1 MQFDQLKR
9 RELVMLV
16 GGVAAWPLMARA
28 QPSGRVRRIGV
39 LWGLAENDEV
49 YQSYLS
55 AFKHRVRDL
64 GWIDGRNVRIDYWFT
79 GGNTERNRIAAEEL
93 VALAPDV
100 IFVTTNPAVSAL
112 MQQTRT
118 IPIVFTLVSDSVGSG
133 FVASLAHPGGN
144 ITGFHNFE
152 PELAG
157 KWLEVLNE
165 IAPRVRRV
173 AFVHVPQIAA
183 HVGFLHVIEAASAS
197 LGVTVTAAG
206 VRDADEIE
214 STIKAFA
221 QEPSGGLIVA
231 PSPITTIQRELI
243 IALAARLNLPAIYPF
258 RYFPKSGGLVSYG
271 IDQLEQARG
280 GASYIDR
287 ILRGANPSELPVQLP
302 TKYELVVNLKTAKT
316 LDLDVPLSLQQRADE
331 VIE

>member
-9 RELVMLV
+9 RELITLV
-16 GGVAAWPLMARA
+16 GGAAAWPLVA
-28 QPSGRVRRIGV
+28 QAEPNGRVRRIGV

-55 AFKHRVRDL
+55 AFKQRVRDL

-79 GGNTERNRIAAEEL
+79 DGNTERNHIAAEEL

-112 MQQTRT
+112 LQQTRAL
-118 IPIVFTLVSDSVGSG
+118 PIVFTLVSDSVGSG

-183 HVGFLHVIEAASAS
+183 HVAFLNVIRATSAALDVA
-197 LGVTVTAAG
+197 VTAAG
-206 VRDADEIE
+206 AHNAGEIE
-214 STIKAFA
+214 STIKEFA
-221 QEPSGGLIVA
+221 QEPNGGLIVA
-231 PSPITTIQRELI
+231 PSPITTSRRELI

-258 RYFPKSGGLVSYG
+258 RYFPESGGLVSYG
-271 IDQLEQARG
+271 IDQIEQARG
-280 GASYIDR
+280 GASYVDR
-287 ILRGANPSELPVQLP
+287 ILRGATPGELPVQLP
-302 TKYELVVNLKTAKT
+302 TKYELVINLKTAKT
-316 LDLDVPLSLQQRADE
+316 LDLDVPLSLQQRADD

>member
-1 MQFDQLKR
+1 VENNMRR
-9 RELVMLV
+9 REFITLV
-16 GGVAAWPLMARA
+16 GGAAAWPLMARA
-28 QPSGRVRRIGV
+28 QQSGRVRRIGV
-39 LWGLAENDEV
+39 LWGLPENDEV
-49 YQSYLS
+49 YQPYLS
-55 AFKHRVRDL
+55 AFKQRVRDL
-64 GWIDGRNVRIDYWFT
+64 GWIDGRKVRIDYWFT
-79 GGNTERNRIAAEEL
+79 GGNTERIRIAAKEL

-100 IFVTTNPAVSAL
+100 IFVTSNPAVSAL
-112 MQQTRT
+112 LQETRT

-157 KWLEVLNE
+157 KWLDVLNE

-183 HVGFLHVIEAASAS
+183 HVGFLNVIKAISAA
-197 LGVTVTAAG
+197 LDVTVTAVAAHDAG
-206 VRDADEIE
+206 EIE

-221 QEPSGGLIVA
+221 QEPNGGLIVA
-231 PSPITTIQRELI
+231 PSPITTAQRELI

-258 RYFPKSGGLVSYG
+258 RYFPESGGLVSYG
-271 IDQLEQARG
+271 IDQMEQAGG
-280 GASYIDR
+280 GASYVDR
-287 ILRGANPSELPVQLP
+287 ILRGATPSELPVQLP

-316 LDLDVPLSLQQRADE
+316 LDLDVPLSLQQRADQ

>member
-9 RELVMLV
+9 RELITLV
-16 GGVAAWPLMARA
+16 GGAAAWPLMARA
-28 QPSGRVRRIGV
+28 QPSVRVRRIGV

-49 YQSYLS
+49 YQPYLS
-55 AFKHRVRDL
+55 AFKQRVQDL
-64 GWIDGRNVRIDYWFT
+64 GWIDGRNVRIDYRFT
-79 GGNTERNRIAAEEL
+79 GGNAERIRIAAEEL
-93 VALAPDV
+93 VALAPAV

-112 MQQTRT
+112 MQKTRT
-118 IPIVFTLVSDSVGSG
+118 IPIVFTLVSDSVGGG

-173 AFVHVPQIAA
+173 AFVYVPQIAA

-206 VRDADEIE
+206 VRDAGEIE
-214 STIKAFA
+214 PTIKAFA
-221 QEPSGGLIVA
+221 QQPSGGLIVS

-243 IALAARLNLPAIYPF
+243 IALAARLNLPAVYPF

-271 IDQLEQARG
+271 IDQIEQARG

-316 LDLDVPLSLQQRADE
+316 LGLDVPLSLQQRADE